1 MAWTMGSWALAS
13 RVDPPRLAFS
23 APDTYSAQHHC
34 HSLARCLPS
43 RGKRGLI
50 PGCAQHQTHQ
60 QHEQHCEVLLMGD
73 WGPQACRAHTHLPSA
88 LSLCCTHLP
97 GAWGL
102 VQGGHSTNV
111 CRFNKLHFLSHHH
124 KFVCLI
130 SPCRLISS
138 GNTTGLP
145 GELRLIRSSLIPTP
159 APHP

>member
-73 WGPQACRAHTHLPSA
+73 WGPQACGAHTHLPSA
-88 LSLCCTHLP
+88 LSLCCTHA
-97 GAWGL
+97 GSWGRDRGSASWCS
-102 VQGGHSTNV
+102 GGMQ
-111 CRFNKLHFLSHHH
+111 KLLQSLTWRSLAGTFLRGKSRLNWRSEIKSHP
-124 KFVCLI
+124 F
-130 SPCRLISS
+130 
-138 GNTTGLP
+138 
-145 GELRLIRSSLIPTP
+145 
-159 APHP
+159 